1 MTVLP
6 EAKLARE
13 AEICYA
19 SIACVTDYDCWL
31 ERSEPVTVDIILNC
45 MRDNIDMAKKI
56 IRLAAPRIRDS
67 RSCECASAL
76 STAIVTDRDRI
87 PAQKK
92 EQLKLIIGKYIS

>member
-1 MTVLP
+1 
-6 EAKLARE
+6 
-13 AEICYA
+13 
-19 SIACVTDYDCWL
+19 
-31 ERSEPVTVDIILNC
+31 

-56 IRLAAPRIRDS
+56 IRLAAPRIKDT

-87 PAQKK
+87 PVQKK